1 MNILDAVI
9 LLPVSWG
16 AYKGFKK
23 GFIFEV
29 AIMMAL
35 ILGLMGGFKFADIA
49 SGYLSA
55 SFNIRNSLLPFMSF
69 LTVFILIIISTILF
83 AKMLEGVI
91 KIAALGP
98 VNKIMGLLLGIT
110 KWVVI
115 IGTTLFFFAPF
126 DLKFDILSVEK
137 KNGSLL
143 YNPAQEF
150 AQTLVPTVE
159 GVKKTALL
167 ELNYP

>member
-1 MNILDAVI
+1 MNILDALI
-9 LLPVSWG
+9 LLPISWG

-29 AIMMAL
+29 AIVMAL
-35 ILGLMGGFKFADIA
+35 ILGLLGGFKFADIA
-49 SGYLSA
+49 SEYLSA
-55 SFNIRNSLLPFMSF
+55 AFNIKNSLLPFMSF

-83 AKMLEGVI
+83 ARMLEGVI
-91 KIAALGP
+91 KIAALGT
-98 VNKIMGLLLGIT
+98 VNKILGLLLGIT

-115 IGTTLFFFAPF
+115 VGTVLFFFAPF
-126 DLKFDILSVEK
+126 DVKYDILSEEK
-137 KNGSLL
+137 KNNALL

-150 AQTLVPTVE
+150 AKVVVPAVE

-167 ELNYP
+167 EVNSP

>member
-1 MNILDAVI
+1 MNILDALI

-29 AIMMAL
+29 AMMMAI
-35 ILGLMGGFKFADIA
+35 ILGLMGGFKFADLA
-49 SGYLSA
+49 SEYLSA
-55 SFNIRNSLLPFMSF
+55 AFNIKSSLLPFMSF

-83 AKMLEGVI
+83 AKMLEGAI
-91 KIAALGP
+91 KIAAMGP

-110 KWVVI
+110 KWVVVV
-115 IGTTLFFFAPF
+115 GTAIFFFAPF
-126 DLKFDILSVEK
+126 DIKFDILSEEK

-143 YNPAQEF
+143 YNHTREF

-159 GVKKTALL
+159 GIKETALL
-167 ELNYP
+167 KINSP

>member
-1 MNILDAVI
+1 MNILDALI

-29 AIMMAL
+29 AIVMAL
-35 ILGLMGGFKFADIA
+35 LLGLMGGFKFADIA

-55 SFNIRNSLLPFMSF
+55 AFEIKNSLLPFMSF

-83 AKMLEGVI
+83 AKMLEQVI
-91 KIAALGP
+91 TITALGP
-98 VNKIMGLLLGIT
+98 VNKIMGLLLGMS

-115 IGTTLFFFAPF
+115 IGTALFFFAPF
-126 DLKFDILSVEK
+126 DTKYNLLSEEK
-137 KNGSLL
+137 KQESLL
-143 YNPAQEF
+143 YNRAQNF
-150 AQTLVPTVE
+150 AETLIPEVEELKRNTLVEFSSP
-159 GVKKTALL
+159 
-167 ELNYP
+167 